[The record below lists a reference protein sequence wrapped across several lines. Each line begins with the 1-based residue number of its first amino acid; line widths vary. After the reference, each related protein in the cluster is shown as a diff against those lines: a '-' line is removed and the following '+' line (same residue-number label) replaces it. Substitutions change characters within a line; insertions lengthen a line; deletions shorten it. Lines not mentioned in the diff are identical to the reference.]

1 VVLLKGFQLRHPS
14 RRLAQQCLSQVL
26 ATAEETRLEEDLT
39 GHPLY
44 MLRILL
50 VKVADRNPGKVVV
63 HMAQAAACLD
73 YHSYILVAHPFLLSS

>member
-1 VVLLKGFQLRHPS
+1 
-14 RRLAQQCLSQVL
+14 
-26 ATAEETRLEEDLT
+26 
-39 GHPLY
+39 

-63 HMAQAAACLD
+63 HMVQAVACLD